1 MKSSLMELHGNI
13 QAISLLL
20 IGLCSILII
29 LIWRKR
35 TFENRQLLWG
45 FVGIIPFIA
54 VFAFLGNHMCDAGT
68 PIRQWNVPAICAF
81 LIVILVE
88 PKHLRRIAY
97 GVLLICAIALTMH
110 YVEIV
115 HTPRY
120 TGNPKSPI
128 NRTKRLENLARHSVE
143 KITKASQDDDTE
155 VPEGW
160 CRDVLPDNLKE
171 LIIRQEFPKSKAIP
185 LWHSTITRLY
195 LLEAE
200 NRDLWYPGGK
210 LSESAEKIEL
220 RGRSH

>member
-1 MKSSLMELHGNI
+1 MEIHGNI
-13 QAISLLL
+13 QAIVL
-20 IGLCSILII
+20 IAISVYSILII
-29 LIWRKR
+29 VRWRRKK
-35 TFENRQLLWG
+35 FENRQLLWG
-45 FVGIIPFIA
+45 FAGIVPFTA
-54 VFAFLGNHMCDAGT
+54 VFALLGSHGCDAGM

-88 PKHLRRIAY
+88 PKHLRHISY
-97 GVLLICAIALTMH
+97 VILLLSAVALTMH
-110 YVEIV
+110 FVEII
-115 HTPRY
+115 HTTGY

-128 NRTKRLENLARHSVE
+128 NRTKRLENLARYSIE
-143 KITKASQDDDTE
+143 KITKVSQDDDTE

-185 LWHSTITRLY
+185 LWHSPITRLY

-220 RGRSH
+220 RKIFN